1 MDMLDWLK
9 SLDPVVQGAIIY
21 GVVAII
27 VAVITG
33 IFTIIKRSKDS
44 KSNTVIKQKQWIGN
58 RGTQIGVQNNYGY
71 SDGLKG
77 EEKDE

>member
-9 SLDPVVQGAIIY
+9 SLDPVVQGAIIS

>member
-1 MDMLDWLK
+1 MLDWFK
-9 SLDPVVQGAIIY
+9 NLDPVVQGAIIS

-33 IFTIIKRSKDS
+33 IFSLIKKSKDS
-44 KSNTVIKQKQWIGN
+44 KSSTIIKQKQGVGN
-58 RGTQIGVQNNYGY
+58 KGTQIGIQNNYGS
-71 SDGLKG
+71 SDSIKG